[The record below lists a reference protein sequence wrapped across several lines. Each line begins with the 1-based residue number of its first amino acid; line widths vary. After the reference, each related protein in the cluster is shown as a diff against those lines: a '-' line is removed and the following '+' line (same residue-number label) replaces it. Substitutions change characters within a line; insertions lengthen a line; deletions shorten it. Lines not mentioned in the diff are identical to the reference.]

1 MESRTT
7 NMSSEDRGAIPRP
20 CLRGRQ
26 SGVTPDGACR
36 RPNGDARRIPRT
48 AESHCLVFPK
58 PQVPS
63 TTPGARSCGSWAC
76 PLLDATR
83 KTCYRIGPQ
92 RPSLCKGRKGGPVLA
107 PAYCSS
113 LLDLVYNNSLGR
125 LASHAAHQV
134 RPANV
139 PRYSAL

>member
-1 MESRTT
+1 MAHVAGRMGTLDVFRGLRNHIVWCSPSR
-7 NMSSEDRGAIPRP
+7 RFPRP
-20 CLRGRQ
+20 LQAQGPADPGPARCWTPQ
-26 SGVTPDGACR
+26 EKHVTESDPN
-36 RPNGDARRIPRT
+36 RP
-48 AESHCLVFPK
+48 
-58 PQVPS
+58 
-63 TTPGARSCGSWAC
+63 
-76 PLLDATR
+76 
-83 KTCYRIGPQ
+83 
-92 RPSLCKGRKGGPVLA
+92 PSLCKGRKGGPVLA